1 MFDVSWSE
9 LLLVIVVAV
18 VAIGPKQIPDV
29 LYGLGRLVRRLQYMR
44 FAMSKQFEDFMEQN
58 DLNTIRQFRD
68 DLPRVVNP
76 AHGFEEDEQA
86 AEQKL
91 AEKVKLQE
99 EKKNG

>member
-18 VAIGPKQIPDV
+18 VAIGPKQIPDM

-58 DLNTIRQFRD
+58 DLNTIREFRN
-68 DLPRVVNP
+68 DLPRVANP

-86 AEQKL
+86 EEKKL
-91 AEKVKLQE
+91 AEIEKKQAE
-99 EKKNG
+99 EKNG

>member
-58 DLNTIRQFRD
+58 DLNTIRQFRN
-68 DLPRVVNP
+68 DLPRVADP
-76 AHGFEEDEQA
+76 HHGFEEDEQS
-86 AEQKL
+86 EEKKL
-91 AEKVKLQE
+91 AEIDKQKAE
-99 EKKNG
+99 EKNG